1 MKLVNFEIYSYKLPT
16 SLGFAREGLIVR
28 LINELGQEGIGE
40 IAPLPGRSTETLK
53 EALTFTRQLRD
64 RFLLQNFSPALFPPS
79 VMFGMEMALASLLF
93 PIKEDIPF
101 KIYSNKLKL
110 KDLNINEAVDL
121 CKRTNGPL
129 RIDLNR
135 KWDLA
140 KTVKFCSHFSPTD
153 FLYIEDPVSIFKDLE
168 KFYDQT
174 GFPYAVDE
182 FLSEHPLSRLLQLRG
197 LGHLVIKP
205 TLHGGLN
212 RCKSIVTEAGNKK
225 CVFSS
230 TYETGIGLMHIAKI
244 GTAINPSEPIGIDT
258 HSIFSEKLIPFNP
271 GETLIKKELYH
282 NLPIAWNKLQK
293 VI

>member
-1 MKLVNFEIYSYKLPT
+1 MKLKEFEIYSYKLPT
-16 SLGFAREGLIVR
+16 SLGFIREGLIVR

-53 EALTFTRQLRD
+53 ETLAFTGQLRD
-64 RFLLQNFSPALFPPS
+64 RFLLQDFSPAFFPPS
-79 VMFGMEMALASLLF
+79 VMFGMEMALSSLLF
-93 PIKEDIPF
+93 PIKEDTPF
-101 KIYSNKLKL
+101 KLYSNKLKL
-110 KDLNINEAVDL
+110 KDLSVSEAVDL
-121 CKRTNGPL
+121 CKMTTEPL
-129 RIDLNR
+129 RVDLNR

-140 KTVKFCSHFSPTD
+140 KTVKFCSHFEPSD

-174 GFPYAVDE
+174 GFSYAIDE
-182 FLSEHPLSRLLQLRG
+182 YLSEHPLERLLKLRG
-197 LGHLVIKP
+197 LTHLVIKP

-212 RCKSIVTEAGNKK
+212 RCKFIVTEAKGMK

-230 TYETGIGLMHIAKI
+230 TYETGIGLMHIARI
-244 GTAINPSEPIGIDT
+244 GATINSSEPMGIDT
-258 HSIFSEKLIPFNP
+258 HSIFSEQLIPFNP
-271 GETLIKKELYH
+271 QETLIQKELYH